1 MYLVDHTLI
10 LMIESSS
17 AAVYCML
24 VALGVKPCPSA
35 GMSIEEVRQLSITMP
50 DILHI
55 FVQPE
60 ALDPHKITDPITM
73 HYITRQTI
81 WAP

>member
-1 MYLVDHTLI
+1 
-10 LMIESSS
+10 MIESSG
-17 AAVYCML
+17 AAVDCML
-24 VALGVKPCPSA
+24 VAWGVKPCPSA
-35 GMSIEEVRQLSITMP
+35 GISIKEVRQLSITMP

-60 ALDPHKITDPITM
+60 ALDQHKITDPITM

-81 WAP
+81 WSP